1 LTGRAGVSGGQAV
14 VTVPSAQ
21 VIVTDAAGTEA
32 ATATV
37 GRISAAAPA
46 PISPDAVGERPPCR
60 LRRLKA
66 WCLLPLLLA
75 GVLMG
80 AAMGIFVPR
89 A

>member
-1 LTGRAGVSGGQAV
+1 MTGRAGVSGGQTV

-21 VIVTDAAGTEA
+21 VIVTAATGTEA
-32 ATATV
+32 ATATA
-37 GRISAAAPA
+37 GRISAVTLA
-46 PISPDAVGERPPCR
+46 PISPDAVGEP
-60 LRRLKA
+60 A
-66 WCLLPLLLA
+66 GLPLLLA